1 MYVYDIIKNLKFDQ
15 EIEEAVIKELEVNKD
30 KIDALSEVAYEKEN
44 KKYRL
49 CDEDPFTRLV
59 VITNLLERTYDVYKK
74 RNIPDDII
82 METFRDVS
90 HRVNLNYRRTGKIEV
105 SKEEVYWF
113 SAIIYGN
120 IFKLGAMQF
129 EVRKMFYMKSI
140 QEGRQELIFPDEIKM
155 KLTEDTYIINCHLQE
170 GGDLSGEATDNA
182 FALAREFFK
191 EYFPEIDFKAFV
203 GYTWLFYPE
212 MVEHLPDTSRI
223 KEHAKRFTVVA
234 TCPCD
239 VLALERLFPDGYT
252 NAGRPLTS
260 LQRMA
265 IKHPEWFGF
274 SCGIIWF

>member
-1 MYVYDIIKNLKFDQ
+1 MKLENIIEALDFDKEVKEAVLNKLDNDLEEIKN
-15 EIEEAVIKELEVNKD
+15 IA
-30 KIDALSEVAYEKEN
+30 ATAYEKED
-44 KKYRL
+44 KKYNL
-49 CDEDPFTRLV
+49 CNEEPLTRLV
-59 VITNLLERTYDVYKK
+59 VLTYLLESTYDLYKK

-82 METFRDVS
+82 IETFKDVS
-90 HRVNLNYRRTGKIEV
+90 HRVNINYRRTGKIEI

-113 SAIIYGN
+113 SAIILGN
-120 IFKLGAMQF
+120 IFKLGSMQF
-129 EVRKMFYMKSI
+129 ELRKMFYIKSI
-140 QEGRQELIFPDEIKM
+140 QKGKRELVFPEEIK
-155 KLTEDTYIINCHLQE
+155 KELTEDTYIINCHLQE

-191 EYFPEIDFKAFV
+191 EYFPDKEIKAFV
-203 GYTWLFYPE
+203 GYTWLFYPT

-252 NAGRPLTS
+252 NAGKPLTS

-274 SCGIIWF
+274 ACGITRF